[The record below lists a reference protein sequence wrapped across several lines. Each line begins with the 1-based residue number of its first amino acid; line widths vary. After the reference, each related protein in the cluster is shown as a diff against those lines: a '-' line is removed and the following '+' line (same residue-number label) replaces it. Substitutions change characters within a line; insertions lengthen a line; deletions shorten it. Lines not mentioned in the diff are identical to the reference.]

1 MDKSDKAY
9 KGQSVYNKF
18 TLSLYDFWVLGFS
31 NHLLWKCET
40 SYLKKHFKT
49 YLSSN
54 HVDIG
59 VGTGYYLK
67 HCLEDK
73 QKRIALIDLNEH
85 SLNKAKN
92 SIEHLNAEIY
102 QANVLKDFSLEC
114 DKFDSLSINYLLH
127 CLPGC
132 IEEKSILFKHIQD
145 LLNDDAIIFGSTIL
159 NKNIEKNIFATKLM
173 DIYNKKGIF
182 DNANDSYY
190 GLKSMLEY
198 YFKDVK
204 IELKGCVAIFS
215 AKKK

>member
-9 KGQSVYNKF
+9 KGQSVYNNF

-31 NHLLWKCET
+31 NHLLWKCKT

-67 HCLEDK
+67 HCLEKK
-73 QKRIALIDLNEH
+73 QKRIALIDLNKH
-85 SLNKAKN
+85 SLTKAKN
-92 SIEHLNAEIY
+92 SIEHLNVEIY
-102 QANVLKDFSLEC
+102 QANVLEDFSLEC

-127 CLPGC
+127 CLPGD
-132 IEEKSILFKHIQD
+132 IEEKSILFKHIQN
-145 LLNDDAIIFGSTIL
+145 LLNDGAIIFGSTIL

-182 DNANDSYY
+182 DNANDSYD
-190 GLKSMLEY
+190 GLKSILEY